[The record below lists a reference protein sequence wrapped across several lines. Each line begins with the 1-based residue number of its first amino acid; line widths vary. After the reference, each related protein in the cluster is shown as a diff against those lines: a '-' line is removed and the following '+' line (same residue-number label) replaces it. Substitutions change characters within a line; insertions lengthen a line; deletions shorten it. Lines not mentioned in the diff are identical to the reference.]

1 MKSFSSKLCIS
12 SGLVLITL
20 TCLAAQ
26 PYESTA
32 TLNTSKILPP
42 DLMLG
47 PHHKIDET
55 VTNDGYLN
63 NYTIHSEYGDVQVT
77 STAKL
82 RKYIREIA
90 AVAEMKKI
98 QSSDEFAKGMTEK
111 AGAVVEGAESL
122 ISDPVGTVSS
132 TVSGVGKLFSRA
144 GENLAGGSRS
154 EAEGSRM
161 ASLLGYEKA
170 KRDIGYKFGVDVYS
184 DNKILQDE
192 LNNLSGASGTGT
204 LVMSGLLMAVPGGAG
219 VAVSVTGGTELMEG
233 VMHDKAP
240 ADLRKI
246 NREKLAAMG
255 VTQDVA
261 DIFIAN
267 GIYTPRE
274 QTYLVE
280 ALAGMKNTANR
291 GEYIK
296 FATLTDNPD
305 IAYFRQRQAQMYEA
319 YDRIVEPV
327 DSFVILGGITTART
341 KSGKIV
347 FNVPLDYMLWTK
359 HLAALADT
367 INHQVSLM
375 EGISGK
381 EILVTGTMSPLA
393 KESIEKM
400 GWTVREKT
408 EKKLSLPAF

>member
-1 MKSFSSKLCIS
+1 MNKFSKSFSTIA
-12 SGLVLITL
+12 GLILLSFACHAV
-20 TCLAAQ
+20 Q
-26 PYESTA
+26 SYESSA
-32 TLNTSKILPP
+32 TLNASKILPP
-42 DLMLG
+42 DLLKG
-47 PHHKIDET
+47 THHQVDET
-55 VTNDGYLN
+55 VTNDGFLN
-63 NYTIHSEYGDVQVT
+63 SYTIHSEFGDVSVT

-98 QSSDEFAKGMTEK
+98 QGSEEFSKGMKEK
-111 AGAVVEGAESL
+111 AGAVVEGAGDL
-122 ISDPVGTVSS
+122 IKDPVGTVSES
-132 TVSGVGKLFSRA
+132 LSGVGKLFSRA
-144 GENLAGGSRS
+144 GENLTGGSRS
-154 EAEGSRM
+154 DAEGSRM

-192 LNNLSGASGTGT
+192 LNKLSSAGGTGT

-255 VTQDVA
+255 VSQDIA

-267 GIYTPRE
+267 SIFTPRE
-274 QTYLVE
+274 QTYLVA

-291 GEYIK
+291 ADYIK

-305 IAYFRQRQAQMYEA
+305 IAYFRQRQAQMYA
-319 YDRIVEPV
+319 SYDQSVEPIE
-327 DSFVILGGITTART
+327 SFVTVGTVTTAKTR
-341 KSGKIV
+341 SGKIV

-359 HLAALADT
+359 GLSALAASVDSEVAR
-367 INHQVSLM
+367 M

-381 EILVTGTMSPLA
+381 EIVVTGSMSPLA
-393 KESIEKM
+393 RESIEKM
-400 GWTVREKT
+400 GWVVVENA
-408 EKKLSLPAF
+408 ENKLSLPGF